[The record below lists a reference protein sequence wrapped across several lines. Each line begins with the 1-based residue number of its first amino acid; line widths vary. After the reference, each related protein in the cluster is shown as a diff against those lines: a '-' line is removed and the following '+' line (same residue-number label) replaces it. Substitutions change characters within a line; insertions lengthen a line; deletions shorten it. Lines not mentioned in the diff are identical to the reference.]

1 MGNVLHE
8 ALERFARMLKQ
19 EGLSWK
25 DCLGRT
31 QKTAGC
37 QRRRPVRGVRE
48 HHIKSSAR
56 NHYMMRRCR
65 RLLERSIWA
74 LQEQLK
80 RGDFEPSRFEV
91 SFAMQEELDA
101 AQFQLDENQD
111 KTAGQDR
118 PCGYV

>member
-1 MGNVLHE
+1 
-8 ALERFARMLKQ
+8 
-19 EGLSWK
+19 
-25 DCLGRT
+25 
-31 QKTAGC
+31 
-37 QRRRPVRGVRE
+37 
-48 HHIKSSAR
+48 
-56 NHYMMRRCR
+56 MMRRCR

-101 AQFQLDENQD
+101 AQFQLDEETRIKLQ
-111 KTAGQDR
+111 GQDR